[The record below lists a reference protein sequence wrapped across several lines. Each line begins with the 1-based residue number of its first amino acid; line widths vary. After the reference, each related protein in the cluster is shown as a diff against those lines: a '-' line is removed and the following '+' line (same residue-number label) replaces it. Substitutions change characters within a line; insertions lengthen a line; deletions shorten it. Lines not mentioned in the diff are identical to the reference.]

1 MTPVLFIIFTIS
13 ASLLLNTILARLAL
27 QYNWCDQPGNAKIHS
42 KPVPF
47 TGGIGIL
54 LTWSCTLLILTTF
67 QPKIPI
73 LRLIIP
79 AAAALLIGTFDDF
92 YWKQRTVPGLKLLL
106 QIALALTIS
115 LLLNTAWHPSP
126 SHSLGITTFSF
137 AYILL
142 AINAFNLAD
151 GLDGLA
157 GGQALISFL
166 GLSTVYTL
174 LNKNE
179 FLLPLLL
186 LVATITGFLILNLQH
201 PARLFL
207 GDGGSHLLG
216 ATFATFTLNLMSL
229 RVGEKEISTP
239 SPLSHWCAIDIW
251 TAIALLLFIGAPLVD
266 LIWVT
271 IRRIY
276 LHKPLFSSDR
286 NHLYDILAT
295 TGLGPRRTVFVFW
308 FGHALLVLT
317 GATMLLLEVG

>member
-1 MTPVLFIIFTIS
+1 MTPVLFIAFTIS
-13 ASLLLNTILARLAL
+13 TSLLLNTILARLAL
-27 QYNWCDQPGNAKIHS
+27 QYNWCDHPGNAKIHP

-54 LTWSCTLLILTTF
+54 LTWSCALLILTTF
-67 QPKIPI
+67 QPNIPI
-73 LRLIIP
+73 LRLILP

-106 QIALALTIS
+106 QIALALSIA

-137 AYILL
+137 AYIIL

-166 GLSTVYTL
+166 GLSTVYAL

-216 ATFATFTLNLMSL
+216 ATFATFTLNLISSG
-229 RVGEKEISTP
+229 VGEKDISPP
-239 SPLSHWCAIDIW
+239 SPLPHRCAIDIW

-276 LHKPLFSSDR
+276 LHKPLFASDR